1 MALFFTDKLN
11 GFWCNAMNETFKNRL
26 IRILVG
32 YVGLYPTLLIVL
44 TLLKPVTHDLSL
56 PVVVL
61 IETIILV
68 PLTQMVSFPLAG
80 WLIERLRR

>member
-1 MALFFTDKLN
+1 
-11 GFWCNAMNETFKNRL
+11 MNKNSKDRL

-44 TLLKPVTHDLSL
+44 TLLKPVIQGLSL

-68 PLTQMVSFPLAG
+68 PLTQLVSFPLAG
-80 WLIERLRR
+80 WVIERLRR

>member
-1 MALFFTDKLN
+1 
-11 GFWCNAMNETFKNRL
+11 MNQKTKERL

-44 TLLKPVTHDLSL
+44 TLLKPMTQGLSL

-68 PLTQMVSFPLAG
+68 PLTQLVSFPLAG
-80 WLIERLRR
+80 KLIDMLRREK

>member
-1 MALFFTDKLN
+1 
-11 GFWCNAMNETFKNRL
+11 MNQNTKDRL

-44 TLLKPVTHDLSL
+44 TLLKPVTQGLSL

-61 IETIILV
+61 IEAIILV
-68 PLTQMVSFPLAG
+68 PLTQLVSFPLAG
-80 WLIERLRR
+80 KLIDMLRKDK

>member
-1 MALFFTDKLN
+1 
-11 GFWCNAMNETFKNRL
+11 MNQNTKERL

-44 TLLKPVTHDLSL
+44 TLLKPVTQGLSL

-61 IETIILV
+61 IEAIILV
-68 PLTQMVSFPLAG
+68 PLTQLVSFPLAG
-80 WLIERLRR
+80 KLIDMLRKEK

>member
-1 MALFFTDKLN
+1 MSKN
-11 GFWCNAMNETFKNRL
+11 FKDRL
-26 IRILVG
+26 IRILIG

-44 TLLKPVTHDLSL
+44 TLLKPVTQSLSL

-80 WLIERLRR
+80 RLIERLRRNK

>member
-1 MALFFTDKLN
+1 MALFFTDKLH
-11 GFWCNAMNETFKNRL
+11 GFWCNAMNSNFKDRL

>member
-1 MALFFTDKLN
+1 
-11 GFWCNAMNETFKNRL
+11 MNQNTKERL

-44 TLLKPVTHDLSL
+44 TLLKPVTQGLSL

-61 IETIILV
+61 IEAIILV
-68 PLTQMVSFPLAG
+68 PLTQLVSFPLAG
-80 WLIERLRR
+80 KLIDMLRKDK

>member
-1 MALFFTDKLN
+1 MKSQIKNKLRQILIGYIGLF
-11 GFWCNAMNETFKNRL
+11 
-26 IRILVG
+26 
-32 YVGLYPTLLIVL
+32 PTLLIVL
-44 TLLKPVTHDLSL
+44 SVLKPVTKDLSF

-80 WLIERLRR
+80 WLFNRIRGEK

>member
-1 MALFFTDKLN
+1 
-11 GFWCNAMNETFKNRL
+11 MNQNSKDRL

-44 TLLKPVTHDLSL
+44 TLLKPLTQGLSL

-61 IETIILV
+61 IEAIILV
-68 PLTQMVSFPLAG
+68 PLTQLVSFPLAG
-80 WLIERLRR
+80 KLVDILRRGK

>member
-1 MALFFTDKLN
+1 
-11 GFWCNAMNETFKNRL
+11 MNQNTKERL

-44 TLLKPVTHDLSL
+44 TLLKPVTQGLSL

-61 IETIILV
+61 IEAIILV
-68 PLTQMVSFPLAG
+68 PLTQLVSFPLAG
-80 WLIERLRR
+80 KLIDMLRRGK

>member
-1 MALFFTDKLN
+1 
-11 GFWCNAMNETFKNRL
+11 MNQNTKDRL

-44 TLLKPVTHDLSL
+44 TLLKPVTQGLSL

-68 PLTQMVSFPLAG
+68 PLTQLVSFPLAG
-80 WLIERLRR
+80 KLIDMLRKNK

>member
-1 MALFFTDKLN
+1 
-11 GFWCNAMNETFKNRL
+11 MNQNTKERL

-44 TLLKPVTHDLSL
+44 TLLKPVTQGLSL

-68 PLTQMVSFPLAG
+68 PLTQLVSFPLAG
-80 WLIERLRR
+80 KLIDMLRREK

>member
-1 MALFFTDKLN
+1 MKIQI
-11 GFWCNAMNETFKNRL
+11 KNRL
-26 IRILVG
+26 RQILIG
-32 YVGLYPTLLIVL
+32 YIGLFPTLLIVL
-44 TLLKPVTHDLSL
+44 SVLKPVTKDLSF

-80 WLIERLRR
+80 WLFNRIRGEK

>member
-1 MALFFTDKLN
+1 
-11 GFWCNAMNETFKNRL
+11 MNQNTKERL

-44 TLLKPVTHDLSL
+44 TLLKPITQGLNL

-80 WLIERLRR
+80 KLIDMLRKEK

>member
-1 MALFFTDKLN
+1 
-11 GFWCNAMNETFKNRL
+11 MNQNSKDRL

-44 TLLKPVTHDLSL
+44 TLLKPVTQGLSL

-68 PLTQMVSFPLAG
+68 PLTQLVSFPLAG
-80 WLIERLRR
+80 KLIDMLRKDK

>member
-1 MALFFTDKLN
+1 MSKN
-11 GFWCNAMNETFKNRL
+11 FKDRL

-44 TLLKPVTHDLSL
+44 TLLKPVTHGLSL

-80 WLIERLRR
+80 WLIERLRREK

>member
-1 MALFFTDKLN
+1 MKSQI
-11 GFWCNAMNETFKNRL
+11 KNRL
-26 IRILVG
+26 RQILIG
-32 YVGLYPTLLIVL
+32 YIGLFPTLLIVL
-44 TLLKPVTHDLSL
+44 SVLKPVTKDLSF

-80 WLIERLRR
+80 WLFNRIRGEK

>member
-1 MALFFTDKLN
+1 MTLFFTDKLN
-11 GFWCNAMNETFKNRL
+11 GFWCNAMNEKFKDRL

>member
-1 MALFFTDKLN
+1 
-11 GFWCNAMNETFKNRL
+11 MNQNTKERL

-44 TLLKPVTHDLSL
+44 TLLKPMTQGLSL

-80 WLIERLRR
+80 KLIDMLRKEK

>member
-1 MALFFTDKLN
+1 
-11 GFWCNAMNETFKNRL
+11 MNQNTKERL

-44 TLLKPVTHDLSL
+44 TLLKPMTQGLSL

-68 PLTQMVSFPLAG
+68 PLTQLVSFPLAG
-80 WLIERLRR
+80 KLIDMLRKEK

>member
-1 MALFFTDKLN
+1 
-11 GFWCNAMNETFKNRL
+11 MNQNTKERL

-44 TLLKPVTHDLSL
+44 TLLKPMTQGLSL

-68 PLTQMVSFPLAG
+68 PLTQLVSFPLAG
-80 WLIERLRR
+80 KLIDMLRKDK

>member
-1 MALFFTDKLN
+1 
-11 GFWCNAMNETFKNRL
+11 MNQNTKERL

-44 TLLKPVTHDLSL
+44 TLLKPVTQGLSL

-61 IETIILV
+61 IEAIILV
-68 PLTQMVSFPLAG
+68 PLTQLVSFPLAG
-80 WLIERLRR
+80 KLIDMLRREK

>member
-1 MALFFTDKLN
+1 MS
-11 GFWCNAMNETFKNRL
+11 KNSKDRL
-26 IRILVG
+26 IRILIG

-44 TLLKPVTHDLSL
+44 TLLKPITQGLSL

-68 PLTQMVSFPLAG
+68 PLTQLVSFPLAG
-80 WLIERLRR
+80 KLLDRLRKEK

>member
-1 MALFFTDKLN
+1 
-11 GFWCNAMNETFKNRL
+11 MNQNSKDRL

-44 TLLKPVTHDLSL
+44 TLLKPVTQGLSL

-61 IETIILV
+61 IEAIILV
-68 PLTQMVSFPLAG
+68 PLTQLVSFPLAG
-80 WLIERLRR
+80 KLIDMLRKNK

>member
-1 MALFFTDKLN
+1 MLLFKLI
-11 GFWCNAMNETFKNRL
+11 L
-26 IRILVG
+26 ILVG

-44 TLLKPVTHDLSL
+44 TLLQPATQGLSL

-68 PLTQMVSFPLAG
+68 PLTQLVSFPLAS
-80 WLIERLRR
+80 WVIERLSRKK

>member
-1 MALFFTDKLN
+1 
-11 GFWCNAMNETFKNRL
+11 MNQNTKDRL

-44 TLLKPVTHDLSL
+44 TLLKPMTQGLSL

-68 PLTQMVSFPLAG
+68 PLTQLVSFPLAG
-80 WLIERLRR
+80 KLIDMLRKDK

>member
-1 MALFFTDKLN
+1 MSKN
-11 GFWCNAMNETFKNRL
+11 FKDRL

-44 TLLKPVTHDLSL
+44 TLLKPVTQGLSL

-80 WLIERLRR
+80 KLIERLRREK

>member
-1 MALFFTDKLN
+1 
-11 GFWCNAMNETFKNRL
+11 MNQNTKERL

-44 TLLKPVTHDLSL
+44 TLLKPITQGLSL

-61 IETIILV
+61 IEAIILV
-68 PLTQMVSFPLAG
+68 PLTQLVSFPLAG
-80 WLIERLRR
+80 KLIDMLRKEK

>member
-1 MALFFTDKLN
+1 
-11 GFWCNAMNETFKNRL
+11 MNQNTKERL

-44 TLLKPVTHDLSL
+44 TLLKPMTQGLSL

-68 PLTQMVSFPLAG
+68 PLTQLVSFPLAG
-80 WLIERLRR
+80 KLIDMLRREK

>member
-1 MALFFTDKLN
+1 
-11 GFWCNAMNETFKNRL
+11 MNQNTKDRL

-32 YVGLYPTLLIVL
+32 YVGLYPTLLIAL
-44 TLLKPVTHDLSL
+44 TLLKPMTQGLSL

-68 PLTQMVSFPLAG
+68 PLTQLVSFPLAG
-80 WLIERLRR
+80 KLIDMLRREK

>member
-1 MALFFTDKLN
+1 
-11 GFWCNAMNETFKNRL
+11 MNQNTKDRL

-44 TLLKPVTHDLSL
+44 TLLKPVTQGLSL

-68 PLTQMVSFPLAG
+68 PLTQLVSFPLAG
-80 WLIERLRR
+80 KLIDMLRKDK

>member
-1 MALFFTDKLN
+1 MS
-11 GFWCNAMNETFKNRL
+11 KNLEDRL

-44 TLLKPVTHDLSL
+44 TLLKPITYDLSL

-68 PLTQMVSFPLAG
+68 PLTQMISFPLAG
-80 WLIERLRR
+80 WLIKRLRKEERRS

>member
-1 MALFFTDKLN
+1 
-11 GFWCNAMNETFKNRL
+11 MNQNSKDRL

-44 TLLKPVTHDLSL
+44 TLLKPVTQGLSL

-61 IETIILV
+61 IEAIILV
-68 PLTQMVSFPLAG
+68 PLTQLVSFPLAG
-80 WLIERLRR
+80 KLIDMLRREK

>member
-1 MALFFTDKLN
+1 
-11 GFWCNAMNETFKNRL
+11 MNQNTKDRL

-44 TLLKPVTHDLSL
+44 TLLKPVIQGLSL

-68 PLTQMVSFPLAG
+68 PLTQLVSFPLAG
-80 WLIERLRR
+80 WVIERLRR